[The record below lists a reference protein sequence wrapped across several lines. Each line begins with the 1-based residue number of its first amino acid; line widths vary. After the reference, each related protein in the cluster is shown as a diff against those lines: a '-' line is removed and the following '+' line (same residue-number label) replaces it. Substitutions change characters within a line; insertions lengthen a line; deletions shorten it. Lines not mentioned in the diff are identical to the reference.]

1 MKKIIIYGSGGF
13 GREVHQLIDIINNK
27 TKTWDFIGYVDDY
40 KESGAI
46 VNNKKVLGNLD
57 FLNKIND
64 EVDLVLAIAAPHSL
78 FEIKSKIVNKKIKYP
93 NLIHP
98 DVYFDEQFN
107 KIGKGN
113 IITTGC
119 LFTRNIELGD
129 FNLFNTRVCVGH
141 DNLIGSYN
149 VFQPNTQISG
159 NIVIGNR
166 NFFGVNSLVLPV
178 KKIGNDN
185 NLGAGSMLIKNI
197 KDNGS
202 YFGVPAMRQK
212 F

>member
-27 TKTWDFIGYVDDY
+27 TKTWDFIGYIDDY

-46 VNNKKVLGNLD
+46 INNKRVLGNLD
-57 FLNKIND
+57 FLNKIIED
-64 EVDLVLAIAAPHSL
+64 VKLVFASATPHSL

-129 FNLFNTRVCVGH
+129 FNLFNTRVCIGH

-159 NIVIGNR
+159 NIIIGNR
-166 NFFGVNSLVLPV
+166 NFFGVNSLVLAK

-185 NLGAGSMLIKNI
+185 NVGAGSMLIKNI
-197 KDNGS
+197 KNDGS
-202 YFGVPAMRQK
+202 YFGVPAMKQII
-212 F
+212 

>member
-13 GREVHQLIDIINNK
+13 GREVHQLIDVINHKTQLWNFIGYIDDSKDSGVIINNK
-27 TKTWDFIGYVDDY
+27 KI
-40 KESGAI
+40 
-46 VNNKKVLGNLD
+46 LGNLS
-57 FLNKIND
+57 FLNAID
-64 EVDLVLAIAAPHSL
+64 EEVNLVLAIANPQSL
-78 FEIKSKIVNKKIKYP
+78 FEIKNKILNKNITYP

-98 DVYFDEQFN
+98 DIYFDEEFN
-107 KIGKGN
+107 KIGIGN

-119 LFTRNIELGD
+119 LFTRNIQLGD

-159 NIVIGNR
+159 NIAIGNR
-166 NFFGVNSLVLPV
+166 NFFGVNSLVLAS

-185 NLGAGSMLIKNI
+185 NIGAGSMLIKNI
-197 KDNGS
+197 KDNGT
-202 YFGVPAMRQK
+202 YFGVPAMKQL